1 MCVPGPW
8 VFADFTD
15 PIQWTS
21 TESTTGSPGYFA
33 GLNRLNPLSKPASKC
48 DDRVTRR
55 KLLGGF
61 RLLLRK
67 QTWDDMGCTCTLS
80 CRKRAKKV
88 NPPTLRNSDLRVHP
102 HIFII
107 IFYVPIDTVHM
118 FHSYRSGKKTGHQLP
133 AGWGHTQSRGPWC
146 CDTTVRPWLCHSDW
160 GHKHNLQHPH
170 KKESV

>member
-15 PIQWTS
+15 TLR
-21 TESTTGSPGYFA
+21 
-33 GLNRLNPLSKPASKC
+33 GLNRLNPLSKPVSKC

-118 FHSYRSGKKTGHQLP
+118 FHSYRSGKKNGTS
-133 AGWGHTQSRGPWC
+133 TSRGLRPH
-146 CDTTVRPWLCHSDW
+146 TVQRSLMLRYHCSSLVVPFGLRAQTQPATST
-160 GHKHNLQHPH
+160 
-170 KKESV
+170 